1 MPTSSSASHRRAV
14 PKQARAAVTFDKI
27 IQAAVEVLVD
37 KGLQGFNTNI
47 VAEVAGVNVATV
59 YHYFPDKNSIL
70 RELFERNEAVRV
82 GFFVDHLALLPRTAD
97 LPGWMT
103 TAVETLLRFRR
114 QEPGGPVLRRAWR
127 AVPELTALEEQRNT
141 ELVAAVRAAFAE
153 RYPHQ
158 PAARLKAAAQITLT
172 AAISVLDQY
181 VDQPRSHA
189 MVARELSTMLVGYL
203 EQLALPAD

>member
-1 MPTSSSASHRRAV
+1 
-14 PKQARAAVTFDKI
+14 
-27 IQAAVEVLVD
+27 VLVD

-82 GFFVDHLALLPRTAD
+82 EFFVEHLALLPTTTD

-141 ELVAAVRAAFAE
+141 ELVAAVQAAFAE
-153 RYPHQ
+153 RFPHQ

>member
-1 MPTSSSASHRRAV
+1 
-14 PKQARAAVTFDKI
+14 
-27 IQAAVEVLVD
+27 
-37 KGLQGFNTNI
+37 
-47 VAEVAGVNVATV
+47 
-59 YHYFPDKNSIL
+59 
-70 RELFERNEAVRV
+70 
-82 GFFVDHLALLPRTAD
+82 
-97 LPGWMT
+97 
-103 TAVETLLRFRR
+103 
-114 QEPGGPVLRRAWR
+114 VLRRAWR

-141 ELVAAVRAAFAE
+141 ELVAAVQAAFAE